1 MRSRDW
7 SSDVCS
13 SDLNDA
19 RAVAAMVHV
28 TQFLDFRIAILRHRL
43 EAALTESF
51 KRGLELRKAFQRRA
65 GTHMFIMVQHHFAY
79 PILDRHNRALEAA
92 FFPALGGAT
101 LALHCKIVDILQGV
115 AVDRCD
121 NISAYALRLIMIG
134 QGDLRIGSPRAAIID
149 VRKSIV

>member
-1 MRSRDW
+1 
-7 SSDVCS
+7 
-13 SDLNDA
+13 
-19 RAVAAMVHV
+19 MVHV

-92 FFPALGGAT
+92 FFPAFGGAT
-101 LALHCKIVDILQGV
+101 LALHCKIVDILPGV
-115 AVDRCD
+115 AVERCD
-121 NISAYALRLIMIG
+121 HISAYALRRIMIG
-134 QGDLRIGSPRAAIID
+134 KGDLRIGSPRAAVIA
-149 VRKSIV
+149 RSEEHTSELQSLMR

>member
-1 MRSRDW
+1 
-7 SSDVCS
+7 
-13 SDLNDA
+13 
-19 RAVAAMVHV
+19 MVHV

-92 FFPALGGAT
+92 FFPAFGGAT
-101 LALHCKIVDILQGV
+101 LALQDRQSVVEGKSV
-115 AVDRCD
+115 AVRVVLGGRRT
-121 NISAYALRLIMIG
+121 IKKKKLT
-134 QGDLRIGSPRAAIID
+134 
-149 VRKSIV
+149 